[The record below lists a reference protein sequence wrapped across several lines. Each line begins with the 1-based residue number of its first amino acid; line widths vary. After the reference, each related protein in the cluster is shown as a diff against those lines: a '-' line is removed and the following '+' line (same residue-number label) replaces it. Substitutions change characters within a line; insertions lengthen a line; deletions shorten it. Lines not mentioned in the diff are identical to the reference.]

1 MTSPNSYDELP
12 YADYCFPRTHPEHL
26 CAVSALCG
34 RPAPPFARA
43 RVLELGC
50 ARGANLLP
58 MALDLPEGTFVGV
71 DLSEGQ
77 IAEAR
82 ARARALGLSNVTFHP
97 MSITDI
103 DETLGDFD
111 YIVCHGVYSWV
122 PDAVRAAILDV
133 CRARLRPEGVAYLSF
148 NALPGW
154 NALRTIREFLLEH
167 APQGPALQRV
177 ARARRALQV
186 LGDSVRDDRSPWAAW
201 LRDELAEL
209 AGAEDAY
216 LLHEYLEDVNDAFY
230 LKDFVARAKGH
241 GLAQLSDA
249 DLRVAAPALR
259 PGRGDPLAL
268 AQSVD
273 FTRNRRFRAS
283 LLVRAE
289 TAAGPADPACLARLW
304 LSTRAELPAL
314 GDTAL
319 TNASTVTFPCEEG
332 PVTLKSPWMKCA
344 LHALASADR
353 RPVSYVEMATSAGV
367 RLGMDRRASLA
378 AAASHA
384 DDVLSL
390 VFDGTLTIHAGAHRY
405 ADAAGIHPKGSALAV
420 MQAQTNDVVT
430 TLRHTRIELPD
441 DARAV
446 LRLCDGTRDR
456 AALLKGMLRDKRSDA
471 ARAGAVEDA
480 LDWLA
485 SNALLV
491 G

>member
-1 MTSPNSYDELP
+1 MPPNSYDELP

-26 CAVSALCG
+26 SAVSALCA
-34 RPAPPFARA
+34 RPAPPFARC

-58 MALDLPEGTFVGV
+58 MALDLPESEFVGV

-82 ARARALGLSNVTFHP
+82 RRAQSLGLSNVSFHAT
-97 MSITDI
+97 SITDI
-103 DETLGDFD
+103 DETFGDFD
-111 YIVCHGVYSWV
+111 YVVCHGVYSWV
-122 PDAVRAAILDV
+122 PPAVRDAILDV
-133 CRARLRPEGVAYLSF
+133 CRERMRPAGVAYVSF

-154 NALRTIREFLLEH
+154 NGLRTIRDFLLEH
-167 APQGPALQRV
+167 APEGPALQRI
-177 ARARRALQV
+177 ARARRALSV
-186 LGDSVRDDRSPWAAW
+186 LDEALRAAPAPWSAW
-201 LRDELAEL
+201 LRDELAEI

-216 LLHEYLEDVNDAFY
+216 LFHEYLEAVNDAVY
-230 LKDFVARAKGH
+230 LRDFVAHAGAH
-241 GLAQLSDA
+241 GLAQLADA
-249 DLRVAAPALR
+249 DLRIAAAALR
-259 PGRGDPLAL
+259 PGSGDALAL

-283 LLVRAE
+283 LLVRRE
-289 TAAGPADPACLARLW
+289 TAAGRADPAALARLY
-304 LSTRAELPAL
+304 LATRAELPDL

-319 TNASTVTFPCEEG
+319 TNASTVTFPSEDG
-332 PVTLKSPWMKCA
+332 PVTLHDPWMKCA

-353 RPVSYVEMATSAGV
+353 RPVSYTDMATSAGM
-367 RLGMDRRASLA
+367 RLGLDRRASLA
-378 AAASHA
+378 AAAAHA
-384 DDVLSL
+384 PAVLEL
-390 VFDGTLTIHAGAHRY
+390 VFDGALTLHAGPHRY
-405 ADAAGIHPKGSALAV
+405 ADAAGLRPKGSPLAV
-420 MQAQTNDVVT
+420 MQAQTSDVVT

-456 AALLKGMLRDKRSDA
+456 AAITEGMLGDG
-471 ARAGAVEDA
+471 RAGRCEDA

-485 SNALLV
+485 SSALLT